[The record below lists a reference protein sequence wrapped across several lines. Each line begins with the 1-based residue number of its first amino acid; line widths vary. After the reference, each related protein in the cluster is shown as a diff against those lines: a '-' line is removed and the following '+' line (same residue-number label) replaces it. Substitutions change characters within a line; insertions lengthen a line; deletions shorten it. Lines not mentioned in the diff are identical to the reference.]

1 MNFEEFASLQFNRE
15 EMKKRLPRPIYEK
28 WKQAYYRQD
37 SLDPTTADAIAEAM
51 KEWALERGA
60 THYSHWFTPLTGQT
74 AEKHHSF
81 AKKVDGDLL
90 LSFSGSALIKGET
103 DGSSFPS
110 AGLRTTFEARGYT
123 YWDLG
128 SFAFVKGSVLY
139 IPSIFVSY
147 LGEQLDLKSP
157 LLKAVDVFSRG
168 ATKLCH
174 HLGKE
179 DVKAVIPMVG
189 LEQEYYL
196 IDEKD
201 YEKRPDLVYT
211 GRTLMGSPPPKGIEF
226 DDHYLGSIPPR
237 VKLFMKDVNEA
248 LWKLGIFSTCE
259 HNETASGQFEIVS
272 LYDVAGLTIDQNMIL
287 MDVLKEKAREHGF
300 VCLLHEKPF
309 AYSSGSGKHN
319 NLSLSTSEGENLL
332 DPGSS
337 AMENVSF
344 LFFLTAFIAAV
355 DRHPVLLR
363 LAASDAGND
372 ERLGGGEAPPAIVSI
387 YLGDEL
393 TSYVESLL
401 RGEGSDVEKKHIQP
415 TPYLPELPAEIA
427 DRNRTSTIAF
437 TGDKFEMRML
447 GSSRS
452 AAMLNLSALAAMS
465 EVIEEMNQELEEK
478 RLNQREEFLTYLS
491 GYLAKHKRV
500 LFEGDGYSKAWREE
514 AKRRGLPMPSSYAH
528 CIEILREEKT
538 MEMFSSQGVL
548 TPRELHSRADIL
560 YEQYANT
567 LLTEARTLNTMLI
580 KDVKPALMKEIERL
594 YSLPKVEIFEKELEE
609 KITLYASLQDI
620 QARLEASISTAQRQQ
635 DLQRKS
641 LYLANNVR
649 KRMTEA
655 RGVADHIES
664 VIAREFFPYP
674 TYGRMLHGL

>member
-1 MNFEEFASLQFNRE
+1 M
-15 EMKKRLPRPIYEK
+15 
-28 WKQAYYRQD
+28 
-37 SLDPTTADAIAEAM
+37 
-51 KEWALERGA
+51 
-60 THYSHWFTPLTGQT
+60 
-74 AEKHHSF
+74 
-81 AKKVDGDLL
+81 
-90 LSFSGSALIKGET
+90 
-103 DGSSFPS
+103 
-110 AGLRTTFEARGYT
+110 
-123 YWDLG
+123 
-128 SFAFVKGSVLY
+128 
-139 IPSIFVSY
+139 
-147 LGEQLDLKSP
+147 
-157 LLKAVDVFSRG
+157 
-168 ATKLCH
+168 
-174 HLGKE
+174 
-179 DVKAVIPMVG
+179 
-189 LEQEYYL
+189 
-196 IDEKD
+196 
-201 YEKRPDLVYT
+201 
-211 GRTLMGSPPPKGIEF
+211 
-226 DDHYLGSIPPR
+226 
-237 VKLFMKDVNEA
+237 
-248 LWKLGIFSTCE
+248 
-259 HNETASGQFEIVS
+259 
-272 LYDVAGLTIDQNMIL
+272 
-287 MDVLKEKAREHGF
+287 
-300 VCLLHEKPF
+300 
-309 AYSSGSGKHN
+309 
-319 NLSLSTSEGENLL
+319 
-332 DPGSS
+332 
-337 AMENVSF
+337 
-344 LFFLTAFIAAV
+344 
-355 DRHPVLLR
+355 
-363 LAASDAGND
+363 
-372 ERLGGGEAPPAIVSI
+372 
-387 YLGDEL
+387 
-393 TSYVESLL
+393 
-401 RGEGSDVEKKHIQP
+401 
-415 TPYLPELPAEIA
+415 PELPAEIA